1 MNNYSHQSVRTE
13 IALENKGIFEC
24 GYILIYFNN
33 ENEMFTNR
41 EWKMAWGRARTY
53 RASKYFNYEKHAAK
67 QPIGWVL
74 SSIGH
79 C

>member
-1 MNNYSHQSVRTE
+1 ERSRK
-13 IALENKGIFEC
+13 IR
-24 GYILIYFNN
+24 
-33 ENEMFTNR
+33 R
-41 EWKMAWGRARTY
+41 EVCMMAWGRARTY